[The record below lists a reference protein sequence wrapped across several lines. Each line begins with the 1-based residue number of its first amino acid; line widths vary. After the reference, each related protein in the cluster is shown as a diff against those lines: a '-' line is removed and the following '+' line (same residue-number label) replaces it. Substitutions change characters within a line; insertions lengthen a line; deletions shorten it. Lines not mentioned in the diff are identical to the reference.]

1 MKRWMIILIILLVLA
16 AAGGYFLYSQLIGG
30 EEESIIGSTR
40 TIESVFDT
48 KFFSEAK
55 FGGLK
60 QQVILPVEAG
70 QTGKID
76 PFMKF

>member
-1 MKRWMIILIILLVLA
+1 MKRRTIIFIILLVLV

-30 EEESIIGSTR
+30 EEESTIGAAR
-40 TIESVFDT
+40 TIESAFDT
-48 KFFSEAK
+48 NFFSETK

-60 QQVILPVEAG
+60 QQITLPVEAG
-70 QTGKID
+70 QKGKID

>member
-1 MKRWMIILIILLVLA
+1 MIILIILLALV

-30 EEESIIGSTR
+30 EEESTIGTTR
-40 TIESVFDT
+40 TIESAFDT

-60 QQVILPVEAG
+60 QQITLPVEAG
-70 QTGKID
+70 QKGKID